1 MFENE
6 VFNALAIFAGFAWL
20 ALTMFVGFKAMKYE
34 IEFRRRMA
42 KQEASIT
49 ERRDLW
55 ERVERSE
62 RSASL

>member
-20 ALTMFVGFKAMKYE
+20 ALTMLICFKAVQYE

-42 KQEASIT
+42 KQEAAIAGRCDLH
-49 ERRDLW
+49 ERI
-55 ERVERSE
+55 ERSE

>member
-20 ALTMFVGFKAMKYE
+20 AVTMFVGFKAFQFE
-34 IEFRRRMA
+34 IEFRRRLA
-42 KQEASIT
+42 KQEAAIAGRCDLH
-49 ERRDLW
+49 ERI
-55 ERVERSE
+55 ERSE

>member
-20 ALTMFVGFKAMKYE
+20 ALTMLICFKAVQYE

-42 KQEASIT
+42 KQEAAIAGRCDLR
-49 ERRDLW
+49 ERI
-55 ERVERSE
+55 ERSE